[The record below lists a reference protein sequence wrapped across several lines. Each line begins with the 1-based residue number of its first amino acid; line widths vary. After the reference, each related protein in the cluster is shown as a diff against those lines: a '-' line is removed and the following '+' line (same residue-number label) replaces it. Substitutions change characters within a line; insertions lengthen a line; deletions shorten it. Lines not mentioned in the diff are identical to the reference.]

1 MTEEQQ
7 SPTGKP
13 MVPAT
18 PKDVVHIRV
27 GSFLLVFCVAVGL
40 IAALAGVWWL
50 TVVVIA
56 VALVVVLDVV
66 LAVRRQRRLG
76 GGPESRE

>member
-1 MTEEQQ
+1 MAEEQR

-18 PKDVVHIRV
+18 PKDVVHIRI
-27 GSFLLVFCVAVGL
+27 GSFILVFCAAVAL
-40 IAALAGVWWL
+40 LAGITRIWWL
-50 TVVVIA
+50 TAIA
-56 VALVVVLDVV
+56 VLVAIVVAVDIT
-66 LAVRRQRRLG
+66 LAVRRQRELG